1 VSSLGWD
8 EESSAALSDFER
20 ALAEA
25 FEKALLRLRDLL
37 EDIEQEFWLFRWP
50 GVDDILEPPPPPP
63 PPPSPVDVLFALISE
78 TLTRSSEAG
87 LGAMRFPVG
96 MDDHADSGNTA
107 SMAGLGTCAA
117 PCTQPACP
125 AAPVAVT
132 VPGLMG
138 ISPFLRDGHHFAVE
152 KNEPAY
158 TPTHDVIEES
168 LLVS

>member
-1 VSSLGWD
+1 LRRAVGKVSSLWWD

-20 ALAEA
+20 ALTEA
-25 FEKALLRLRDLL
+25 FEKALVRALLLRLCDLL

-50 GVDDILEPPPPPP
+50 GVDDIPEPPPP

-78 TLTRSSEAG
+78 TLTRSSGAG

-96 MDDHADSGNTA
+96 MD
-107 SMAGLGTCAA
+107 
-117 PCTQPACP
+117 
-125 AAPVAVT
+125 APVVAT

-168 LLVS
+168 LPVS

>member
-1 VSSLGWD
+1 MT
-8 EESSAALSDFER
+8 
-20 ALAEA
+20 EA
-25 FEKALLRLRDLL
+25 FEKALVRALLLRLCDLL

-50 GVDDILEPPPPPP
+50 GVDDILEPPPP

-87 LGAMRFPVG
+87 LGAMPFPVG

-107 SMAGLGTCAA
+107 SVAGLGTCAA

-125 AAPVAVT
+125 AAPVVAT
-132 VPGLMG
+132 VPGLME

-168 LLVS
+168 LPVS